1 MATRIRRRIVP
12 AARACGTAAA
22 NRAPLRSGGD
32 PGRIARAV
40 ASRVALGVSVSP
52 AHPVAHMPSV
62 PAQGGAAVVAIALS
76 FLVDPAGEP
85 GAVVIGA
92 VLVGVVVVALEAH
105 KSSWRPA
112 RGSAGRVSREWP
124 GRAWLAPGRF
134 GATSQVTGGVPA
146 LPVAAGSRLRRPG
159 AVALPLPGRGVPVSP
174 PRLRRPRGGSL

>member
-85 GAVVIGA
+85 GAVLIGAVLVGVVVVALVAHMPSVPAQGGAAVVAIALSFLVDPAGEPGAVLIGA

-112 RGSAGRVSREWP
+112 RGSAGRGPREWP
-124 GRAWLAPGRF
+124 GRAG
-134 GATSQVTGGVPA
+134 
-146 LPVAAGSRLRRPG
+146 
-159 AVALPLPGRGVPVSP
+159 
-174 PRLRRPRGGSL
+174 